1 MSKKIDDSSVLRHL
15 AGTMDIGKTLA
26 EFPGLTQEYLS
37 NIIVRASEGIEMTM
51 SAKAQIWV
59 DGAARGNPGE
69 AGAGA
74 YMKLPGCEP
83 AGRGEFLGN
92 ATNNVAE
99 YRALLL
105 GLEMANNQNIKAV
118 EIYSDSELMIKQM
131 TGEYRVKNEDLR
143 TLFSMAQKAA
153 GCLESVSYSY
163 VPREENVEADRLA
176 NMALDARGPVKL

>member
-37 NIIVRASEGIEMTM
+37 NIIVRASEGIEMTV
-51 SAKAQIWV
+51 STKAQLWV

-99 YRALLL
+99 YKALLL
-105 GLEMANNQNIKAV
+105 GLEMANNLNIKAV

-131 TGEYRVKNEDLR
+131 TGEYRVKNEDLK
-143 TLFSMAQKAA
+143 TLFSLAHQAA
-153 GCLESVSYSY
+153 GCLESVSYSH

-176 NMALDARGPVKL
+176 NMAISARGPITL